1 VLNWR
6 CSARDRVTLVKSRSG
21 AQALR
26 ETALDNGPSDQS
38 LAAALGMPADADGAP
53 TNGGAGGAAGERGV
67 DKDIALA
74 YMGLRSAPA
83 GRSGA
88 GAPAGRGA
96 ASDDPAWLASP
107 GPPNGAGPRGGGGRG
122 APAEA
127 ARGGGREAEDAAPDS
142 PPAVP
147 VLAEGAESPVASP
160 RDSAAVCLL
169 PCPIALLALGSM
181 TTCSGF
187 WGRVRVSCA
196 AGASVVRPLPIQA
209 RTGERWQGMAC
220 GQASHS

>member
-1 VLNWR
+1 LR
-6 CSARDRVTLVKSRSG
+6 KRG

-38 LAAALGMPADADGAP
+38 LAAALGLPADSDSAP
-53 TNGGAGGAAGERGV
+53 TNGGAAAGGAAGEGGV

-83 GRSGA
+83 GGSGV

-107 GPPNGAGPRGGGGRG
+107 GPPNGAAPRGGGGRG
-122 APAEA
+122 APAAA
-127 ARGGGREAEDAAPDS
+127 ARGGGRHPENPDGNPDVPDS

-160 RDSAAVCLL
+160 RDSAAV
-169 PCPIALLALGSM
+169 
-181 TTCSGF
+181 
-187 WGRVRVSCA
+187 
-196 AGASVVRPLPIQA
+196 RPLPLPRLSA
-209 RTGERWQGMAC
+209 GSRGPDDMSWVTGAYKGV
-220 GQASHS
+220 